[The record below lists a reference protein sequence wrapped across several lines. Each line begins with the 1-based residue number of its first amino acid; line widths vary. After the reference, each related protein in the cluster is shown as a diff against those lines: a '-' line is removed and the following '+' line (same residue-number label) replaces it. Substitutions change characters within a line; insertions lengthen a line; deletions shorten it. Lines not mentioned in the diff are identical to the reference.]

1 VRHLL
6 PPLLVLLLAALSV
19 GASCSRRP
27 IAAGPADGDVCGHLA
42 ALGCATGVSPSC
54 GVALARARTLGTVP
68 DACLLAAHDRAGV
81 RACGPLV
88 ECP

>member
-1 VRHLL
+1 MRHILALL
-6 PPLLVLLLAALSV
+6 FALASV
-19 GASCSRRP
+19 GASCSHPP

-42 ALGCATGVSPSC
+42 ALGCATGIDPAC
-54 GVALARARTLGTVP
+54 PAALARARTLGTVP
-68 DACLLAAHDRAGV
+68 DACLLAARDRAGV